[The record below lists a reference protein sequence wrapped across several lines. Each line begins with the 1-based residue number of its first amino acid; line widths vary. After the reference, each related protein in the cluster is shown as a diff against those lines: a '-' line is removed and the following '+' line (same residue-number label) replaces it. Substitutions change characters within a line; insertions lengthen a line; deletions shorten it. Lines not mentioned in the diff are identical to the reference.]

1 VFFAYSTILSW
12 SYYGDRSAE
21 YLFGE
26 RAVLPYRMVYTVLV
40 VVGAYVPLKLVWNFA
55 DIANIFMAAPN
66 LISLVLLA
74 GATKKLTDDYFGR
87 LKGIR

>member
-1 VFFAYSTILSW
+1 
-12 SYYGDRSAE
+12 
-21 YLFGE
+21 
-26 RAVLPYRMVYTVLV
+26 
-40 VVGAYVPLKLVWNFA
+40 VGAYVPLKLVWNFA

-66 LISLVLLA
+66 LISLVLLG